1 MKTNKTTI
9 AIISILAVLVLLLG
23 GYIVYDKVLKEEPNN
38 QNDVGNKN
46 EESTNNNEQNNQNIN
61 ENNNSDNFKLNNEGI
76 SKKDL
81 NEVLDMLGL
90 KEYNN
95 KENHNED
102 NECLNYYVSKQDFRN
117 NSKEIFVWYLSVH
130 NMGTYHEDAMIYVD
144 KDNKIE
150 VSVYNCADCGSTTIK
165 NAEKII
171 GLYKLTG
178 MDKHFGEMPEPY
190 KNTEYTINYFDLS
203 GKHPLMCN
211 IKTSHDIVA
220 KYDNNNNIIITDI
233 QNVTEYEEY
242 YDKIEEN
249 ITNTKNQT
257 VTYEFKKD
265 TTGSYYLSNVEVK

>member
-1 MKTNKTTI
+1 MKNNKTTI
-9 AIISILAVLVLLLG
+9 AIISILAVLVVLLG
-23 GYIVYDKVLKEEPNN
+23 GYIVYDKILKEEPNN
-38 QNDVGNKN
+38 QNDVGTKN
-46 EESTNNNEQNNQNIN
+46 EESTNKEQNNQHLT
-61 ENNNSDNFKLNNEGI
+61 ENNDSDNFKLNNQGI
-76 SKKDL
+76 EKEEL
-81 NEVLDMLGL
+81 NQVLDMLGL

-102 NECLNYYVSKQDFRN
+102 NDCLNYYVSNQDFRN

-150 VSVYNCADCGSTTIK
+150 VSVYNCADCGSTTKK

-190 KNTEYTINYFDLS
+190 KKTEYTINYFDLS

-211 IKTSHDIVA
+211 IKTSHDVVA

-249 ITNTKNQT
+249 ITSTKNQT